1 MPRVIHY
8 AIDHS
13 IKVLVQDVFDPFLA
27 PVKKLLEFLRNRRAI
42 LRGRNLAGG
51 NGNDTDLF
59 VSVNGSAQ
67 KFLDGRLHAL
77 WQLTGLLNRNIL
89 HVVKLPVFNLI
100 NHGGSTLT
108 AMGSLARTRIVVSRT
123 IFTGA
128 DDTRSERFSWPR

>member
-100 NHGGSTLT
+100 NHTRFDPDRNGSVRWL
-108 AMGSLARTRIVVSRT
+108 
-123 IFTGA
+123 
-128 DDTRSERFSWPR
+128 EQE